1 VGAEDNGEKISGASG
16 NLQKKISVLVR
27 GRMVAYIIFIL
38 REGKTMRSAITSLA
52 ILLCLLSVFACS
64 KPESKL
70 VGTWINEKTS
80 SSMEFNSDKTGI
92 IHQRTQIKIPADLP
106 FKWTMLGDKQFRVEV
121 TVPGAPAPATAEGRL
136 EGSDTLVLQ
145 NDTFRRMK

>member
-1 VGAEDNGEKISGASG
+1 
-16 NLQKKISVLVR
+16 
-27 GRMVAYIIFIL
+27 
-38 REGKTMRSAITSLA
+38 MRSVITSLT
-52 ILLCLLSVFACS
+52 IMLCLVSVFACS

-80 SSMEFNSDKTGI
+80 SSMEFKSDKTGI
-92 IHQRTQIKIPADLP
+92 IHQKTQVNIPADLA

-121 TVPGAPAPATAEGRL
+121 TVPASPDPATAEGSL

-145 NDTFRRMK
+145 NDTFKKMK

>member
-1 VGAEDNGEKISGASG
+1 
-16 NLQKKISVLVR
+16 
-27 GRMVAYIIFIL
+27 
-38 REGKTMRSAITSLA
+38 MRSAITSLA

-64 KPESKL
+64 KPEAKL

-92 IHQRTQIKIPADLP
+92 IHQRTQINIPADLP
-106 FKWTMLGDKQFRVEV
+106 FKWTMLGNKQFRVEV

-136 EGSDTLVLQ
+136 EGSDALVLQ
-145 NDTFRRMK
+145 NDTFRKMK